1 MTKNYTK
8 IYLILALL
16 LGFSFGYAQSTL
28 TWNGGGAT
36 NDFSDGANWVGG
48 VAPISGDNVIFNGT
62 SSKNCTI
69 DLDIDLND
77 FTIQSG
83 YNGTVDGTTGNARV
97 ITVNN
102 FSQASGTFIS
112 TDDQLS
118 VTGDLTLSGGTFTHN
133 SGIVTIFVS
142 SGGTNNISG
151 AFSFNELQITHPT
164 PVSGTALRTM
174 NFGTSAT
181 TRILTFNGT
190 NRNYAFQGNITVTR
204 DLVNLGS
211 YTGAISGA
219 NTGTI
224 TFSGAGPITM
234 TGTNGQKRTALPNVV
249 INTTGNLS
257 MSSQLSVSGTWA
269 VSNIGSYTAGT
280 STVNFHGATTAVTSG
295 TTSTKRAYFDNVFLS
310 GGSTLNL
317 GTAHAELKGNLTN
330 NGTLGANTCLLLFS
344 GTGSQAVTS
353 NSAVVTTIN
362 AISKSNT
369 GSLTFGT
376 KVNLLD
382 SIRISGGAVTT
393 ANNLTLKSTSALKA
407 RVAEISGGGS
417 LSGNLTVETFIPG
430 GLTDWA
436 VLGVS
441 GVNGP
446 TFNSWYGAIPM
457 AIEGSATG
465 VTSTASQYFES
476 VQGWNESDAY
486 GYDTTITV
494 TTPITP
500 GKGYWLYVGTGLTT
514 SADITTTVTGSP
526 MTGTQNLS
534 LSNSAQA
541 GDCLLANPFAS
552 PISWDRIVAGNP
564 GVTSGAIYIYNA
576 DLGVTTSYAG
586 GVSSHGTG
594 AKSTIPMGQGF
605 YVEATGFTPLSIT
618 EAMKVS
624 NNTASNPL
632 IKASGAT
639 SSSNVGNVV
648 RLKIT
653 DGYFSDETAIRFHG
667 SATNGFDVNL
677 DAKKYFDS
685 PGYAGYASTG
695 PWTKRTT
702 ISTQSGNK
710 DYSINSLP
718 YALTSNA
725 VIPVLAKVYATGQ
738 HTISALDLQN
748 LAPGTC
754 VTLKDKLLNITH
766 NLAASDYV
774 CSISD
779 TTSTARFELTIC
791 ANLTAGIN
799 EATSFE
805 NVFVKQDNIGVYVD
819 LNFDKS
825 TKATITAIN
834 MLGQSVMNDMNV
846 ECIANK
852 YYLNLSNIKEQ
863 IIVVSVN
870 TEEKRYTQKVYIP
883 AGN

>member
-1 MTKNYTK
+1 MKKIYTK
-8 IYLILALL
+8 SCIILALM
-16 LGFSFGYAQSTL
+16 LGFSFGYAQSTV
-28 TWNGGGAT
+28 TWNGGGTT

-48 VAPISGDNVIFNGT
+48 VAPISGDDVIFDGT

-69 DLDIDLND
+69 DQDMDLND

-83 YNGTVDGTTGNARV
+83 YNGTIDGTSGNSRI
-97 ITVNN
+97 ITINN
-102 FSQASGTFIS
+102 FTQASGTFIS

-118 VTGDLTLSGGTFTHN
+118 ITGDLTLTGGVFTHN
-133 SGIVTIFVS
+133 NGIVTIFVNP
-142 SGGTNNISG
+142 GVTNNISG
-151 AFSFNELQITHPT
+151 AFSFNELQVTHPT
-164 PVSGTALRTM
+164 PVSGSTIRTM

-204 DLVNLGS
+204 DLSNLGT
-211 YTGAISGA
+211 YAGTISA
-219 NTGTI
+219 TNNGTI
-224 TFSGAGPITM
+224 TFTGAGPITL
-234 TGTNGQKRTALPNVV
+234 TGTNGVKRTALPNVV

-257 MSSQLSVSGTWA
+257 MSSQLSVSGTWS
-269 VSNIGSYTAGT
+269 VSNIGSFTAGT
-280 STVNFHGATTAVTSG
+280 STVNFHGSSTAVSSG
-295 TTSTKRAYFDNVFLS
+295 TTSTKRAFFDNVCLS
-310 GGSTLNL
+310 SGSTLNL
-317 GTAHAELKGNLTN
+317 GTAHVELKGNLIN
-330 NGTLGANTCLLLFS
+330 NGTLNANTSLLLFS
-344 GTGSQAVTS
+344 GTGAQAITS
-353 NSAVVTTIN
+353 NSAVVTDIN

-369 GSLTFGT
+369 GSLTFAT

-407 RVAEISGGGS
+407 RVAEISGSGT

-430 GLTDWA
+430 GVTDWA

-441 GVNGP
+441 GISGQ
-446 TFNSWYGAIPM
+446 TFSNWYGTIPM

-465 VTSTASQYFES
+465 VTSAGGQYFES

-486 GYDTTITV
+486 GYDTTIAVGTA
-494 TTPITP
+494 ITP
-500 GKGYWLYVGTGLTT
+500 GKGYWLFVGTGLTS
-514 SADITTTVTGSP
+514 SADITTTVTGTP
-526 MTGTQNLS
+526 MTSTQNLS
-534 LSNSAQA
+534 LSNSAQ
-541 GDCLLANPFAS
+541 GGNCLLANPFAS

-605 YVEATGFTPLSIT
+605 YVEATGFTALSIT

-624 NNTASNPL
+624 NNTSSDPL
-632 IKASGAT
+632 LKMNGTT
-639 SSSNVGNVV
+639 SSNIGNVI

-653 DGYFSDETAIRFHG
+653 DGSYTDETAIRFHG
-667 SATNGFDVNL
+667 SATNGFDTNL

-685 PGYAGYASTG
+685 PGYAGYASVG

-702 ISTQSGNK
+702 ISTKSGNL

-738 HTISALDLQN
+738 HTISAVDLQN

-754 VTLKDKLLNITH
+754 VTLKDKLLNVNH

-774 CSISD
+774 FTISD
-779 TTSTARFELTIC
+779 TTSTPRFELTIC
-791 ANLTAGIN
+791 ANIVAGIN
-799 EATSFE
+799 NANNAFD
-805 NVFVKQDNIGVYVD
+805 NVFVKQDNNGIYVD

-825 TKATITAIN
+825 TKATISAIN
-834 MLGQSVMNDMNV
+834 MLGQSVMNSKDV
-846 ECIANK
+846 ECITDR
-852 YYLNLSNIKEQ
+852 YYLDLVNVREQ
-863 IIVVSVN
+863 IIIVN
-870 TEEKRYTQKVYIP
+870 VTTNEKRYTQKVYIP